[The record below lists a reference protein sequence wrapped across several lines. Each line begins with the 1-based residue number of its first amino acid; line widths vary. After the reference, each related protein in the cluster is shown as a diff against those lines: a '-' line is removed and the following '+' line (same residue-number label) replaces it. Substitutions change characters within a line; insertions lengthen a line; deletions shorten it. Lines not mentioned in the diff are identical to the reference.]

1 MLGAMSVPVVS
12 AATVDSRGAWVVA
25 SASLVILT
33 IAYGAPLLAAVAL
46 KPIAAEFGTD
56 RAAPAA
62 AGAFALI
69 GAAFGG
75 IGAGWLAG
83 RFGIRVVVLFGAAM
97 IAVGLALSSSNG
109 LTGLYIGHGVLIGLL
124 GVSCIY
130 SPVVTYVSRWFERSR
145 GAAVALISAGQSLS
159 GTVWPLVFQ
168 TGITEVGWRRTMLVY
183 GLFAGVAIMALTA
196 VFLRPP
202 PQPRAS
208 PGRAGG
214 DPPRGERV
222 FGLSPNLAMVVLMV
236 AIFCCCVPMAMPSQ
250 HIVAYCG
257 DLGFAVNSGAAML
270 SVLLGCAFVARQFWG
285 WLADRIGGLQ
295 TLMWSSLAQA
305 TALSGFLLT
314 KDEAGLFAVSAAF
327 GLGFSG
333 LLPAYV
339 IVIRQFYP
347 VKEANW
353 RVPTIYLAGFLGM
366 AAGGWGAGAL
376 YDHFG
381 YYAPA
386 FAIGIGFNLVNLLI
400 FVILVFRRRDRGL
413 RPAIA

>member
-1 MLGAMSVPVVS
+1 MSVPVVP
-12 AATVDSRGAWVVA
+12 AATADSRTAWVVA
-25 SASLVILT
+25 GVSLVILT

-62 AGAFALI
+62 AGALALV

-75 IGAGWLAG
+75 IAAGWLSG
-83 RFGIRVVVLFGAAM
+83 RFGMRTIVLFGGVM
-97 IAVGLALSSSNG
+97 IAAGLVLAASGG
-109 LTGLYIGHGVLIGLL
+109 LTDLYIGYGVLMGLL
-124 GVSCIY
+124 GTSCIF
-130 SPVVTYVSRWFERSR
+130 SPVMTYASRWFERSR

-159 GTVWPLVFQ
+159 GAVWPIVFQ
-168 TGITEVGWRRTMLVY
+168 TGITEFGWRRTMLLF
-183 GLFAGVAIMALTA
+183 GLFSGVSIVVLAAI
-196 VFLRPP
+196 FLRPP
-202 PQPRAS
+202 PQPPAS
-208 PGRAGG
+208 KAGAGG
-214 DPPRGERV
+214 DPLSGEPV

-257 DLGFAVNSGAAML
+257 DLGFAATSGPAML

-295 TLMWSSLAQA
+295 TLLWSSLAQA
-305 TALSGFLLT
+305 TALTGFLLT
-314 KDEAGLFAVSAAF
+314 KDEAALFGVSATF

-347 VKEANW
+347 VKEASW
-353 RVPTIYLAGFLGM
+353 RVPTIYMAGFLGM
-366 AAGGWGAGAL
+366 AAGGWGAGVL

-381 YYAPA
+381 YYLPA
-386 FAIGIGFNLVNLLI
+386 FAVGIGFNVVNALILLTLVL
-400 FVILVFRRRDRGL
+400 RRRNRSL
-413 RPAIA
+413 RPALAAMT